1 METNNVFRLNLKTG
15 SAENYVDPDELFEH
29 CLEKNI
35 IGVGWSVDEPV
46 NSIEEWIKEGEK
58 KYNSRSFIRAANNM
72 NRIEEDD
79 LIWIRNH
86 GTYYLCRA
94 EGKAKIEYDKEHDLF
109 CVVQVCI
116 ARIGT
121 MEKIPAKIRNSFI
134 SRSAIQ
140 RVYSNTDYNEI
151 ELISKLL
158 YNNHIKKGEKYSLSN
173 KKVENPVKL
182 LQSETIEEILGL
194 YLQEQEYYIFSG
206 TNKLSTQT
214 YEYVA
219 VNKDEPHEKIYTQV
233 KTGGATIN
241 INEFKNI
248 LDNEKDSKLYYYAE
262 EKSNEVASSDYSN
275 RCKYISPDVL
285 NEFIKAHRK
294 IVPEYVNELFD
305 LIDNQSKSES

>member
-35 IGVGWSVDEPV
+35 IGVGWPVDEPV
-46 NSIEEWIKEGEK
+46 NSVEEWVKEGEK
-58 KYNSRSFIRAANNM
+58 KYNNRSFLPAANNM
-72 NRIEEDD
+72 DKIKKDD

-94 EGKAKIEYDKEHDLF
+94 KGKAKIEYDKEHDLV
-109 CVVQVCI
+109 CVVDVCI

-121 MEKIPAKIRNSFI
+121 LEKIAAKIRNSFI
-134 SRSAIQ
+134 ARAAIQ
-140 RVYSNTDYNEI
+140 RIHSNTEDNEI

-158 YNNHIKKGEKYSLSN
+158 YNKYNEEHWAYELPSN
-173 KKVENPVKL
+173 KLINPVKL

-194 YLQEQEYYIFSG
+194 YLQTHGYYIFSG

-214 YEYVA
+214 YEYVD
-219 VNKDEPHEKIYTQV
+219 VNKDEPHEKVYTQV
-233 KTGGATIN
+233 KTGGATIS
-241 INEFKNI
+241 IDVFKDI
-248 LDNEKDSKLYYYAE
+248 LEKETDSKLYYYAE
-262 EKSNEVASSDYSN
+262 KENNEVASSDYSS

-285 NEFIKAHRK
+285 NEFIKANRK

-305 LIDNQSKSES
+305 LIEN